1 MPLILRILDFII
13 SCGFGQDIIE
23 DLFVYSAGTTEGIL
37 ATGMIEI
44 DSELCKDCKL
54 CISVCP
60 HKLIESSDRM
70 NQKGYYPAVFVE
82 QHLKKEGRKCTGCSL
97 CAIMCPEIAIEVYR
111 A

>member
-1 MPLILRILDFII
+1 M
-13 SCGFGQDIIE
+13 
-23 DLFVYSAGTTEGIL
+23 

-60 HKLIESSDRM
+60 HRLIETSDRM
-70 NQKGYYPAVFVE
+70 NQKGYYAAFFVDK
-82 QHLKKEGRKCTGCSL
+82 HLKKEGKKCTGCGL
-97 CAIMCPEIAIEVYR
+97 CAISCPEIAIEVYR